1 MTKMIA
7 SAQKSSEV
15 DKKEEEQ
22 EEEEEEKEQMAP
34 PPKNKSDLEVSSAR
48 LAQSCSQMA
57 FGGER
62 GATATVIVVIGVL
75 LTNAVDDVAVED
87 SIAVDVVVDIAVV
100 VIVVAALATVIS
112 ELSSG

>member
-1 MTKMIA
+1 MPTLMTKMIA

-15 DKKEEEQ
+15 DWEEEEEQ
-22 EEEEEEKEQMAP
+22 EEEEEKEQMAP

-87 SIAVDVVVDIAVV
+87 SIAVDAVV
-100 VIVVAALATVIS
+100 VIVVDVLATVIS